1 VVNVTAASLDGGRLG
16 GRSSRRVT
24 PVEVSVSDDNV
35 TGLAGAA
42 LWGPLLDQLDVVGV
56 ADQRELRPIGPNGYT
71 GGECYRVLVEVQLA
85 GGDFLSDRSLLAGP
99 TQQLRGGHRLPSH
112 STLFRFLDG
121 AEFGRVQKAAAVNR
135 TMLARAWA
143 LGAGPQG
150 DRVTIDP
157 DATIVDTHGPGKQGS
172 GFTYR
177 GEVGLSPLIG
187 VCGETGDVL
196 ALRARGG
203 NAHPGRDLAGFIRE
217 CACAIP
223 TETRQGR
230 ELWVRIDSA
239 GYQHDAVI
247 ACEQLGAVFSITAP
261 ARSNVHTA
269 VQALATNPDTV
280 WVPAL
285 GAETGKGSQIAETTI
300 IFSGHR
306 RVDERRNLRLI
317 VRRQPTRPGQQLCFD
332 DLDGWRFHSI
342 ITNNT
347 TLPAAEVEAHHRLRG
362 GIPEDTIRQLKEDFG
377 LNHAPVQNFNG
388 NWLWWHATAL
398 AHNTARWIRT
408 LALPPEFQRA
418 RGKRLRIAFF
428 NIAARIV
435 HHARQTWLRIPHT
448 HPWAHAFIEALTRIR
463 QLPTPA

>member
-1 VVNVTAASLDGGRLG
+1 MNVTATLFDAGELADRP
-16 GRSSRRVT
+16 SRRVT
-24 PVEVSVSDDNV
+24 AVQATVSDDNV

-42 LWGPLLDQLDVVGV
+42 LWGPLLDCLEVVDV
-56 ADQRELRPIGPNGYT
+56 ADRRQLRPIGPGGYT
-71 GGECYRVLVEVQLA
+71 GGECYRALVEIQLA

-99 TQQLRGGHRLPSH
+99 TQQLRGDHRLPSH
-112 STLFRFLDG
+112 STLFRFLAG
-121 AEFGRVQKAAAVNR
+121 ADFGRVQKAAAVNR

-203 NAHPGRDLAGFIRE
+203 NAHPGRSLAGFIHE
-217 CACAIP
+217 CAAAIP
-223 TETRQGR
+223 PETRQGR

-239 GYQHDAVI
+239 GYQHDVVA
-247 ACEQLGAVFSITAP
+247 ACDKLGAVFSITAP
-261 ARSNVHTA
+261 ARSNVQAA
-269 VQALATNPDTV
+269 VAALATTPDTV

-300 IFSGHR
+300 VFGGHN
-306 RVDERRNLRLI
+306 RNDQQRTLRLI
-317 VRRQPTRPGQQLCFD
+317 VRRQPTRAGQQLSFD

-347 TLPAAEVEAHHRLRG
+347 HLAADAVEAHHRLRG

-377 LNHAPVQNFNG
+377 LNHAPVQNFSG

-408 LALPPEFQRA
+408 LALPPEFRRA

-435 HHARQTWLRIPHT
+435 HHARRIHLRIPHT

-463 QLPTPA
+463 RLPTPA

>member
-1 VVNVTAASLDGGRLG
+1 MNVTATLFDAGELTD
-16 GRSSRRVT
+16 RSSRRVT
-24 PVEVSVSDDNV
+24 SVQATVSDDNV
-35 TGLAGAA
+35 TGIAGVV
-42 LWGPLLDQLDVVGV
+42 LWGELLDCLNVVDV
-56 ADQRELRPIGPNGYT
+56 ADRRQLRPIGRNGYT
-71 GGECYRVLVEVQLA
+71 GGECYRTLVEVQLA

-112 STLFRFLDG
+112 STLFRFLDDT
-121 AEFGRVQKAAAVNR
+121 EFGRVQKAAAVNR
-135 TMLARAWA
+135 TILARAWA

-150 DRVTIDP
+150 DRITIDP

-223 TETRQGR
+223 ADVRQGR

-239 GYQHDAVI
+239 GYQHDTVV
-247 ACEQLGAVFSITAP
+247 ACDKLGAVFSITAP

-269 VQALATNPDTV
+269 VRALATNPDTV

-306 RVDERRNLRLI
+306 RVDEQRTLRLI
-317 VRRQPTRPGQQLCFD
+317 VRRQPTRDGDQLSFD
-332 DLDGWRFHSI
+332 DLNGWRFHTI

-347 TLPAAEVEAHHRLRG
+347 TLTADQVEAHHRLRG

-377 LNHAPVQNFNG
+377 LNHAPVQNFYG
-388 NWLWWHATAL
+388 NWLWWHAAAL

-408 LALPPEFQRA
+408 LTLPAAFHRS

-448 HPWAHAFIEALTRIR
+448 HPWAHAFIEALTRVR
-463 QLPTPA
+463 QLPTHA